1 MVFPFSISFL
11 FSCQLQTFGFILIPI
26 VSSVRQNRIQG
37 TKKEPEMQ
45 GEKIMKSKE
54 TRQVYRVIREY
65 KHLVM
70 VKPADRKWAL
80 PFSLPKEWLE
90 EVPAKA

>member
-1 MVFPFSISFL
+1 MA
-11 FSCQLQTFGFILIPI
+11 
-26 VSSVRQNRIQG
+26 
-37 TKKEPEMQ
+37 
-45 GEKIMKSKE
+45 EKMMRSKE
-54 TRQVYRVIREY
+54 TRQMYRVIREY

>member
-1 MVFPFSISFL
+1 MA
-11 FSCQLQTFGFILIPI
+11 
-26 VSSVRQNRIQG
+26 
-37 TKKEPEMQ
+37 TKM
-45 GEKIMKSKE
+45 MMSKE
-54 TRQVYRVIREY
+54 TGQVYRVIREY

-80 PFSLPKEWLE
+80 PFSLPKEWLK